1 MYINQIS
8 VFVENKPGNLAD
20 LTDFIAKHDID
31 MRAFT
36 LVDSTDYGIVRI
48 IVKDAFDTITLL
60 KDNNW
65 ICKLTKVIGVK
76 LPDKP
81 GAMAT
86 IMGIMA
92 KNNINV
98 DYAYAF
104 VAKGT
109 ADALMVFKVKESET
123 ERASAILSSEGL
135 KVISSEDLENM

>member
-8 VFVENKPGNLAD
+8 VFVENKPGNLAA
-20 LTDFIAKHDID
+20 LTEFIAKHNID
-31 MRAFT
+31 LRAFT

-60 KDNNW
+60 KDNDW

-109 ADALMVFKVKESET
+109 TDALMVFKVNESEA
-123 ERASAILSSEGL
+123 EKASAVLSSEGL
-135 KVISSEDLENM
+135 KVISPADLESM